1 MINVILIV
9 LQLTFSG
16 YSQPYPI
23 TEPQWLPNIHE
34 FEPLDL

>member
-23 TEPQWLPNIHE
+23 IDPQWLPNIHE